1 MSTVATLSVGGSEAN
16 GKAIAVSRSVELEKE
31 NLQKSVAESSVSH
44 QQNGGSADVKAADD
58 KGENEIDIILN
69 NVVCNFSVRCHL
81 NLKQIAMNGN
91 NVEFHREMAVRF
103 LNFNCYNMPSY

>member
-1 MSTVATLSVGGSEAN
+1 MSTTIATISVGGTSETN
-16 GKAIAVSRSVELEKE
+16 GKVLPIPRNNSEIVSDHKE
-31 NLQKSVAESSVSH
+31 NLQKSVETPDLL
-44 QQNGGSADVKAADD
+44 QTNGGNTDDKAEE

-91 NVEFHREMAVRF
+91 NVEFHREMAVSLSF
-103 LNFNCYNMPSY
+103 LI